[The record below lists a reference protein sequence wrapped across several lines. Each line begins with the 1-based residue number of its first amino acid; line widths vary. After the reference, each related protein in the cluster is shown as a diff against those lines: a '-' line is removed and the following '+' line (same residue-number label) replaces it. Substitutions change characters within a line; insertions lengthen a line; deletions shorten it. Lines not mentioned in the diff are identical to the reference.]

1 MTTNSRGGFVKT
13 AENAENDAEAL
24 RLRSEGLTYREIAQ
38 RLGINSSTAYRR
50 VENALRAIPA
60 DGVEGLRQLEGERL
74 DRLHAALWERALEGD
89 LPAIDRLLTISAR
102 RSKLYGLDAP
112 TRQINELQS
121 FSTAEISAE
130 VRRLELLLMQDD
142 EREVSR

>member
-13 AENAENDAEAL
+13 ADDALRDAEAL
-24 RLRSEGLTYREIAQ
+24 KLRSEGLTYRQIAE
-38 RLGINSSTAYRR
+38 LLDINTSTAYRR

-60 DGVEGLRQLEGERL
+60 DGVEEMRQLEGERL
-74 DRLHAALWERALEGD
+74 DKLHAALWDRALEGD

-102 RSKLYGLDAP
+102 RSKLFGLDSP

-121 FSTAEISAE
+121 FSAAEISAE
-130 VRRLELLLMQDD
+130 VRRLELLLMQG
-142 EREVSR
+142 EPEEAL

>member
-60 DGVEGLRQLEGERL
+60 DGVEEMRQLEGERL
-74 DRLHAALWERALEGD
+74 DKLHAALWERALEGD
-89 LPAIDRLLTISAR
+89 LSAIDRLLTISAR
-102 RSKLYGLDAP
+102 RAKLYGLDAP

>member
-60 DGVEGLRQLEGERL
+60 HGVEEMRQLEGERL
-74 DRLHAALWERALEGD
+74 DKLHAALWERALEGD
-89 LPAIDRLLTISAR
+89 LSAIDRLLTISAR

-142 EREVSR
+142 AREVSR

>member
-13 AENAENDAEAL
+13 ADDALRDAEAL
-24 RLRSEGLTYREIAQ
+24 KLRSEGLTYRQIAEL
-38 RLGINSSTAYRR
+38 LGINTSTAYRR

-60 DGVEGLRQLEGERL
+60 DGVEEMRQLEGERL
-74 DRLHAALWERALEGD
+74 DKLHAALWDRALEGD

-102 RSKLYGLDAP
+102 RSKLFGLDSP

-121 FSTAEISAE
+121 FSATEISAE
-130 VRRLELLLMQDD
+130 VRRLELLLQN
-142 EREVSR
+142 EESEFCQ

>member
-13 AENAENDAEAL
+13 ADDALRDAEAL
-24 RLRSEGLTYREIAQ
+24 KLRSEGLTYRQIAE
-38 RLGINSSTAYRR
+38 LLDINTSTAYRR

-60 DGVEGLRQLEGERL
+60 DGVEEMRQLEGERL
-74 DRLHAALWERALEGD
+74 DKLHAALWGRALEGD

-102 RSKLYGLDAP
+102 RSKLFGLDSP

-121 FSTAEISAE
+121 FSAAEISAE
-130 VRRLELLLMQDD
+130 VRRLELLLMQG
-142 EREVSR
+142 EPEEAL